1 MTFPG
6 LLTPWYDFRD
16 LSNAVERL
24 LSWLNDVGPDWLVY
38 VVSALIGG
46 TGIFIFVAVTA
57 IWNSWIERRVV
68 GRMQS
73 RLGPNRA
80 GIWGLLQPI
89 ADMVKLMQKE
99 ALLPAASDPLVFLL
113 PPILVFVPAM
123 LVWAVFPFGEGMT
136 LVDLNVGVLYIIA
149 VTSLTTIVL
158 FMAGWSS
165 NNKYSL
171 LGAMRV
177 IAVLLSYEIPLV
189 LALLG
194 AVLFAGTMSLGG
206 IVAWQQDMRIW
217 IFLLQPLAFAIYFI
231 CATAEINRTPT
242 DIAEAESEI
251 VAGFHTEYSGMQFGL
266 FYAVELV
273 NAMAVAAIAS
283 TIFFGG
289 WWLFGLDRWIPGW
302 IIFIGKIYALYFVLI
317 WLRGTLPRLRVD
329 QLMAFAWKFLLPL
342 ALVNIMLAALE
353 VLLWLEYDLSA
364 GLVLPVFSVVNLGL
378 AAVLVVGWARLL
390 APRFGRLPSRARL
403 VPDIAVAASGAT
415 AFGGGD
421 ST

>member
-6 LLTPWYDFRD
+6 PLANWYDFRD
-16 LSNAVERL
+16 LSNAMERL
-24 LSWLNDVGPDWLVY
+24 LSWLNDIGPDWLVY
-38 VVSALIGG
+38 VASAVIGG
-46 TGIFIFVAVTA
+46 TGIFLFVAVTA
-57 IWNSWIERRVV
+57 VWNSWIERRVV
-68 GRMQS
+68 GRIQS

-80 GIWGLLQPI
+80 GPWGLLQPI
-89 ADMVKLMQKE
+89 ADMLKLMQKE
-99 ALLPAASDPLVFLL
+99 ALLPRAGDPPVFLIA
-113 PPILVFVPAM
+113 PILVFVPAI
-123 LVWAVFPFGEGMT
+123 LAWAVFPFGEGMT
-136 LVDLNVGVLYIIA
+136 FVDLNVGLLFVIA
-149 VTSLTTIVL
+149 ITSVATLVL

-177 IAVLLSYEIPLV
+177 IAMLLSYEVPMV

-194 AVLFAGTMSLGG
+194 AVLFAGTMSLSG

-217 IFLLQPLAFAIYFI
+217 IFLVQPLGFAVYFI

-242 DIAEAESEI
+242 DIGEAESEI

-273 NAMAVAAIAS
+273 NAMAVAAIAA
-283 TIFFGG
+283 TLYLGG

-302 IIFIGKIYALYFVLI
+302 IIFVGKVYALYFLLI
-317 WLRGTLPRLRVD
+317 WMRGTLPRLRID
-329 QLMAFAWKFLLPL
+329 QLMAFAWKYLLPL
-342 ALVNIMLAALE
+342 ALVNIMMGALE
-353 VLLWLEYDLSA
+353 VLLWVEYDLSA

-378 AAVLVVGWARLL
+378 AVVLVVGWARLL

-403 VPDIAVAASGAT
+403 VPDIAVAAAGTT
-415 AFGGGD
+415 AGE
-421 ST
+421 TA

>member
-1 MTFPG
+1 MTLPG
-6 LLTPWYDFRD
+6 PLAPWYDFRD

-24 LSWLNDVGPDWLVY
+24 LSWLGDIGPNWLVW

-46 TGIFIFVAVTA
+46 TGIFLFVAVTA
-57 IWNSWIERRVV
+57 VWNSWIERRVI

-80 GIWGLLQPI
+80 GRWGLLQPI
-89 ADMVKLMQKE
+89 ADMMKLMQKE
-99 ALLPAASDPLVFLL
+99 ALLPQAGDPVVFILA
-113 PPILVFVPAM
+113 PILVFLPAM

-136 LVDLNVGVLYIIA
+136 FVDLDVGVLYILA

-177 IAVLLSYEIPLV
+177 IAVLLSYEIPMV

-194 AVLFAGTMSLGG
+194 VVLFAGTMSLSG
-206 IVAWQQDMRIW
+206 IVVWQQDMRIW
-217 IFLLQPLAFAIYFI
+217 LFLLQPLGFVIYFI

-283 TIFFGG
+283 TLFFGG
-289 WWLFGLDRWIPGW
+289 WWLFGLDRLIPGW
-302 IIFIGKIYALYFVLI
+302 IIFIGKIYSLYFLLI

-342 ALVNIMLAALE
+342 SLVNILLAALE
-353 VLLWLEYDLSA
+353 VLLWVEYDLSA

-378 AAVLVVGWARLL
+378 AALLAIGWARLL

-403 VPDIAVAASGAT
+403 VPDISVATTGAVAGDGA
-415 AFGGGD
+415 
-421 ST
+421 

>member
-1 MTFPG
+1 VTLPG
-6 LLTPWYDFRD
+6 PLAPWYDFRD

-24 LSWLNDVGPDWLVY
+24 LSWLNDIGPNWLVW

-46 TGIFIFVAVTA
+46 TGIFLFVAVTA

-80 GIWGLLQPI
+80 GIWGLLQPL
-89 ADMVKLMQKE
+89 ADMLKLMQKE
-99 ALLPAASDPLVFLL
+99 SLFPRAGDPVVFLL

-136 LVDLNVGVLYIIA
+136 FVDLDVGVLYILA
-149 VTSLTTIVL
+149 VTSATTIIL

-177 IAVLLSYEIPLV
+177 IAVLLSYEIPMV
-189 LALLG
+189 MALLG
-194 AVLFAGTMSLGG
+194 VVLFAGTMSLSG

-217 IFLLQPLAFAIYFI
+217 LFLLQPLAFVVYFI

-283 TIFFGG
+283 TLFFGG

-302 IIFIGKIYALYFVLI
+302 MIFVGKIYAIYFVLI
-317 WLRGTLPRLRVD
+317 WMRGTLPRLRVD

-342 ALVNIMLAALE
+342 SLVNIMLAALE
-353 VLLWLEYDLSA
+353 VLLWVEYDLSA
-364 GLVLPVFSVVNLGL
+364 GLVLPVFSIVNLSL
-378 AAVLVVGWARLL
+378 AALLAIGWARLL

-403 VPDIAVAASGAT
+403 VPDISVPASGAV
-415 AFGGGD
+415 AGD
-421 ST
+421 RA